1 MTWQLVVL
9 ILGILWSVIWAVIQT
24 AKLNKPSVL
33 DKMLFSRTL
42 DPERSED
49 G

>member
-9 ILGILWSVIWAVIQT
+9 ILGIWWSVIWGMIQT
-24 AKLNKPSVL
+24 AKINKPSVL
-33 DKMLFSRTL
+33 DKM
-42 DPERSED
+42 PERSED